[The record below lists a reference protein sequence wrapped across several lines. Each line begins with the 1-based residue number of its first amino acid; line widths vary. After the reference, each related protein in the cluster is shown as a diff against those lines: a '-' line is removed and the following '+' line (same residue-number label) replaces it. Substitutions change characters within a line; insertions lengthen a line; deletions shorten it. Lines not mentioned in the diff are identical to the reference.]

1 MWPRLGKL
9 WEVHFRQILGCSN
22 SINWFHWKDHFS
34 YNHIDSLLISK
45 WSEKG
50 QRSRLQTIFSA
61 KGPIYRRSVS
71 IVTSTIS
78 SLRLSLT
85 LNSVWYHINWPSKS
99 TCIAMVNYKTK
110 VYHTRDIVLYAKL
123 RNFNAQL

>member
-1 MWPRLGKL
+1 MDKDQDYRLSS
-9 WEVHFRQILGCSN
+9 QQ
-22 SINWFHWKDHFS
+22 KDQF
-34 YNHIDSLLISK
+34 
-45 WSEKG
+45 
-50 QRSRLQTIFSA
+50 
-61 KGPIYRRSVS
+61 YRPSVS

-110 VYHTRDIVLYAKL
+110 VYDTRDIVLYAKL
-123 RNFNAQL
+123 RNLNAQQ